1 MFSSSTSP
9 ARASLDD
16 LEVPGVL
23 VDVDGEQLSSSDEKS
38 SLASVEVDHALDRP
52 GRVIVETNDL
62 GADDVEWMDSS
73 AVQEG
78 RPIEV
83 RLGYGITLK
92 PVFVGDVL
100 GLEFA
105 AEDDSG
111 AALTICAYDRLHR
124 LARARR
130 TAAFVDKKD
139 SQIAAD
145 IAKLHDLK
153 GVVTDSKIVHPYVM
167 QRQQTDLAF
176 LRERA
181 RRIGYVL
188 QADGDELV
196 FVPRALDDTAVVTAR
211 FGDLLLELR
220 VTTSLMGQVGTAEA
234 IGWDPDAQKAI
245 VKQATALRSPMS
257 GKKTGIALAD
267 KLYRPEVTAVT
278 GSAIVDDRHAE
289 QVAAAE
295 LEAIG
300 LRHVTC
306 SGRLLGSPELRPG
319 TILAVEATSK
329 RVSGNYFITRVTHSW
344 DPEGFHTRFEG
355 RRTAT

>member
-1 MFSSSTSP
+1 MVSSATSP

-23 VDVDGEQLSSSDEKS
+23 VDIDGEQLSSSDERTT
-38 SLASVEVDHALDRP
+38 LTSVEVDLALDRP

-83 RLGYGITLK
+83 RLGFGAALQ
-92 PVFVGDVL
+92 PVFTGDVL

-105 AEDDSG
+105 AEDDSD
-111 AALTICAYDRLHR
+111 AAVTICGYDRLHR

-153 GVVTDSKIVHPYVM
+153 GVVTDSKVVHPYVM

-188 QADGDELV
+188 QADGDRLI
-196 FVPRALDDTAVVTAR
+196 FAPRALDDAAVVAAK

-220 VTTSLMGQVGTAEA
+220 VTTSLMGQVGAAEA
-234 IGWDPDAQKAI
+234 LGWDPDEQKAI
-245 VKQATALRSPMS
+245 AKRATALRSPMR
-257 GKKTGIALAD
+257 GKHTGTALAD
-267 KLYRPEVTAVT
+267 SLYRAEVTAVT
-278 GSAIVDDRHAE
+278 GSTIVDDAHAE

-329 RVSGNYFITRVTHSW
+329 RVSGDYFITRVTHTW
-344 DPEGFHTRFEG
+344 DPEGFYTRFEG

>member
-1 MFSSSTSP
+1 MFPSSTSSS
-9 ARASLDD
+9 RASLDD

-23 VDVDGEQLSSSDEKS
+23 VDVDGEQLSSNDERS
-38 SLASVEVDHALDRP
+38 TIASVEVDLALGRP

-62 GADDVEWMDSS
+62 GADDVEWMDAS

-83 RLGYGITLK
+83 RLGYGATLK
-92 PVFVGDVL
+92 SVFTGDVL
-100 GLEFA
+100 GLEFE

-111 AALTICAYDRLHR
+111 AGVTLCAYDRLHR

-145 IAKLHDLK
+145 IAKLHDLN
-153 GVVTDSKIVHPYVM
+153 GVVTDSAIVHPYVM

-188 QADGDELV
+188 LADGDDLL
-196 FVPRALDDTAVVTAR
+196 FAPRALDDTAVVTAR
-211 FGDLLLELR
+211 FGDLLLQLR
-220 VTTSLMGQVGTAEA
+220 VATSLMGQVGTAEA
-234 IGWDPDAQKAI
+234 LGWDPASQKAI
-245 VKQATALRSPMS
+245 AKQTTALRATMG
-257 GKKTGIALAD
+257 GKKTGLELAD
-267 KLYRPEVTAVT
+267 SLYKAEVTAAT
-278 GSAIVDDRHAE
+278 GSVIVTDRHAE

-295 LEAIG
+295 LESIA

-319 TILAVEATSK
+319 TILAVEATSR

-344 DPEGFHTRFEG
+344 DPEGFYTRFEG